1 MMGRRRLASSLL
13 GAAAAAALSL
23 APAALADGPRIN
35 EAGGPAFPER
45 AYTLHVPREVAL
57 GPGDVSVR
65 ENGEE
70 VEGLGLQSAGTAG
83 AGDFATVLMID
94 ASRSM
99 AGSPIEEAM
108 RAARAFADRRSPG
121 QELAVVTFNREV
133 DVMLPLTGED
143 GEITEAISSE
153 PQLGPSTYVQDAV
166 AAAVRMLDEAGITA
180 GSIVLLSDGA
190 DTGSATSLADVGALA
205 RGAGV
210 RVFAVGLHSECR
222 ARGRPCAGIPVGQ
235 DFDPR
240 ALKELATGGVF
251 ADAAKPRQLTPI
263 FERFGDIL
271 ATDYL
276 LRYRSAGEPGKALT
290 VEVQVAGVAGV
301 ARDRY
306 LVPAT
311 HAGGGKTAEEGSFW
325 KATWTMLGAIVIV
338 AALLGLSLFALA
350 RPQRE
355 TVRDRLARF
364 VQVRGDS
371 EDPASRRDREAPRGL
386 RAAVER
392 ALEGQQWWERFKEEL
407 DVARI
412 KMPAIH
418 IVAATALA
426 ALVMVVLIGWG
437 AGSAMLSPIGLLVI
451 PAVRLVFNR
460 KLRHQRHQFAE
471 QLADNLQIVASAL
484 RAGQSMV
491 GAISVVVD
499 EAPEPTRS
507 EFQRIVN
514 DERLGV
520 PLEDAVRDVARRMD
534 NRDLEQ
540 VALVAII
547 QRETGGN
554 TAEVLD
560 RVIDTVRERGTL
572 RRLMETLTAQGRLS
586 QIVVS
591 VLPFALVGAIT
602 LINAEYMK
610 PLFETGT
617 GQLLLL
623 LGVGLSLLGSLII
636 KKIVD
641 IRD

>member
-1 MMGRRRLASSLL
+1 MSRRRLASSLL
-13 GAAAAAALSL
+13 GAAWAAALAL

-70 VEGLGLQSAGTAG
+70 VEGLGLQSAGAAQEG
-83 AGDFATVLMID
+83 EFATVLVID

-121 QELAVVTFNREV
+121 QELAVVTFNRKI
-133 DVMLPLTGED
+133 DVALPLTSDD
-143 GEITEAISSE
+143 GQITEAISSE
-153 PQLGPSTYVQDAV
+153 PELRPSTHVYDAV

-190 DTGSATSLADVGALA
+190 DTGSAAPLADVVALA

-210 RVFAVGLHSECR
+210 RVFGVGLRSE
-222 ARGRPCAGIPVGQ
+222 
-235 DFDPR
+235 DFNPR
-240 ALKELATGGVF
+240 ALKELAVDGAF
-251 ADAAKPRQLTPI
+251 ADAAKPRELAPI

-271 ATDYL
+271 ASDYL
-276 LRYRSAGEPGKALT
+276 LRYRSAGERGEALT

-306 LVPAT
+306 VVPAT
-311 HAGGGKTAEEGSFW
+311 VAGGAKAAEEGGFW
-325 KATWTMLGAIVIV
+325 KATGTMLGAIAIV

-355 TVRDRLARF
+355 TARDRLARF
-364 VQVRGDS
+364 VRMRGDS
-371 EDPASRRDREAPRGL
+371 EAPWSRDRTPRRGL
-386 RAAVER
+386 RPAVER
-392 ALEGQQWWERFKEEL
+392 ALDGRQWWERFEEEL

-412 KMPAIH
+412 EMPAIN

-426 ALVMVVLIGWG
+426 ALVTVLLIGWG
-437 AGSAMLSPIGLLVI
+437 AGLAMLSPLGLLVI
-451 PAVRLVFNR
+451 PAVRLVINR
-460 KLRHQRHQFAE
+460 KLRHQRHEFAE

-484 RAGQSMV
+484 RAGQSMG
-491 GAISVVVD
+491 GAVSVVVD
-499 EAPEPTRS
+499 EAPEPSRS
-507 EFQRIVN
+507 EFRRIVN

-560 RVIDTVRERGTL
+560 RVIETVRERGTL

-602 LINAEYMK
+602 LINKAYMK

-623 LGVGLSLLGSLII
+623 LGAVLSLLGSLFI
-636 KKIVD
+636 KRIVD

>member
-1 MMGRRRLASSLL
+1 MGRRRLASSLL
-13 GAAAAAALSL
+13 GAAGAVALCL
-23 APAALADGPRIN
+23 APAAFADGPRIN
-35 EAGGPAFPER
+35 EAGGPTFPER
-45 AYTLHVPREVAL
+45 AYTLHVPTEVAL
-57 GPGDVSVR
+57 DPGDVSVR

-70 VEGLGLQSAGTAG
+70 VEGLGLQSAGAARAG
-83 AGDFATVLMID
+83 EFATVLVID

-99 AGSPIEEAM
+99 AGSPIEQAM

-121 QELAVVTFNREV
+121 QELAVVTFNRKI
-133 DVMLPLTGED
+133 DVALPLTSDD
-143 GEITEAISSE
+143 GQIAEAISSE
-153 PQLGPSTYVQDAV
+153 PELGPSTHVNDAV

-190 DTGSATSLADVGALA
+190 DTGSAASLADVGALA

-210 RVFAVGLHSECR
+210 RVFGVGLHSE
-222 ARGRPCAGIPVGQ
+222 
-235 DFDPR
+235 DFNPR
-240 ALKELATGGVF
+240 ALKELAIDGAF
-251 ADAAKPRQLTPI
+251 ADAAKPRELAPI

-271 ATDYL
+271 ASDYL
-276 LRYRSAGEPGKALT
+276 LRYRSAGEPGEALT

-306 LVPAT
+306 LVPAAV
-311 HAGGGKTAEEGSFW
+311 AGGAKAAEEGGFW
-325 KATWTMLGAIVIV
+325 KATSTMLGAIAIV

-350 RPQRE
+350 QPQRE
-355 TVRDRLARF
+355 TARDRLARF
-364 VQVRGDS
+364 VRMRGDS
-371 EDPASRRDREAPRGL
+371 EERWSRDREARHGL
-386 RAAVER
+386 RGVVEH
-392 ALEGQQWWERFKEEL
+392 ALEGQQWWERFEEEL
-407 DVARI
+407 DAARI
-412 KMPAIH
+412 EIPAIH

-426 ALVMVVLIGWG
+426 ALVMVLLIGWG
-437 AGSAMLSPIGLLVI
+437 AGLAMLSPLGLLVI
-451 PAVRLVFNR
+451 PAVRLLINR
-460 KLRHQRHQFAE
+460 KLRHQRHEFAE

-484 RAGQSMV
+484 RAGQSMA

-499 EAPEPTRS
+499 EAPEPSRS
-507 EFQRIVN
+507 EFRRIVN

-560 RVIDTVRERGTL
+560 RVIETVRERGTL
-572 RRLMETLTAQGRLS
+572 RRLMDTLTAQGRLS

-591 VLPFALVGAIT
+591 VLPVALVGAIT
-602 LINAEYMK
+602 LINKEYMK

-617 GQLLLL
+617 GQFLLL
-623 LGVGLSLLGSLII
+623 LGAVLSLLGSLFI
-636 KKIVD
+636 KRIVD

>member
-1 MMGRRRLASSLL
+1 MGRRRLASSLL
-13 GAAAAAALSL
+13 GATGAAALAL

-70 VEGLGLQSAGTAG
+70 VEGLGLQSAGAAG
-83 AGDFATVLMID
+83 EGEFATVLVID
-94 ASRSM
+94 TSRSM

-108 RAARAFADRRSPG
+108 RAARAFANRRSPG
-121 QELAVVTFNREV
+121 QELAVVTFNSEV
-133 DVMLPLTGED
+133 DVVLPLTSED

-153 PQLGPSTYVQDAV
+153 PRLGPSTHVQDAL
-166 AAAVRMLDEAGITA
+166 AAAVRMLEEAGITA
-180 GSIVLLSDGA
+180 GSVVLLSDGA

-210 RVFAVGLHSECR
+210 RVFAVGLRSE
-222 ARGRPCAGIPVGQ
+222 
-235 DFDPR
+235 DFDPK
-240 ALKELATGGVF
+240 ALEELAIGGAF
-251 ADAAKPRQLTPI
+251 ADAAKPRELAPI
-263 FERFGDIL
+263 FKRFGDIL
-271 ATDYL
+271 ASDYL
-276 LRYRSAGEPGKALT
+276 LRYRSAGERSGTLT

-306 LVPAT
+306 VVPAT
-311 HAGGGKTAEEGSFW
+311 VAGGAKPAERGSFW

-338 AALLGLSLFALA
+338 AVLLGLSLFALA

-355 TVRDRLARF
+355 TVRDRLTRF

-371 EDPASRRDREAPRGL
+371 EDPSSRRDREARRGL
-386 RAAVER
+386 RPAVER
-392 ALEGQQWWERFKEEL
+392 ALDGQQWWERFKEEL

-418 IVAATALA
+418 VVAATALA
-426 ALVMVVLIGWG
+426 ALVMVLLIGWG
-437 AGSAMLSPIGLLVI
+437 AGSATLSPLGLLVI
-451 PAVRLVFNR
+451 PAVRLVINR
-460 KLRHQRHQFAE
+460 KLRHQRHEFAE

-507 EFQRIVN
+507 EFRRIVN

-560 RVIDTVRERGTL
+560 RVIETVRERGTL

-591 VLPFALVGAIT
+591 VLPFALVGVIT
-602 LINAEYMK
+602 VINDEYMK

-623 LGVGLSLLGSLII
+623 LGAGLSLLGSLFI
-636 KKIVD
+636 KRIVD

>member
-1 MMGRRRLASSLL
+1 MGRRRLASSLL
-13 GAAAAAALSL
+13 GAAGAAALAL

-70 VEGLGLQSAGTAG
+70 VEGLGLQSAGAAG
-83 AGDFATVLMID
+83 EGEFATVLVID

-121 QELAVVTFNREV
+121 QELAVVTFNRKI
-133 DVMLPLTGED
+133 DVALPLTSDD
-143 GEITEAISSE
+143 GQITEAISSE
-153 PQLGPSTYVQDAV
+153 PELGPSTHVHDAV

-190 DTGSATSLADVGALA
+190 DTGSAASLADVRALA
-205 RGAGV
+205 SGAGV
-210 RVFAVGLHSECR
+210 RVFGVGLRSE
-222 ARGRPCAGIPVGQ
+222 
-235 DFDPR
+235 DFNPR
-240 ALKELATGGVF
+240 ALKELAIDGAF
-251 ADAAKPRQLTPI
+251 ANAAKPRELAPI

-271 ATDYL
+271 ASDYL
-276 LRYRSAGEPGKALT
+276 LRYRSAADPGEALT

-301 ARDRY
+301 ARYRY
-306 LVPAT
+306 VVPAAV
-311 HAGGGKTAEEGSFW
+311 AGGAKAAEEGGFW
-325 KATWTMLGAIVIV
+325 KATGTMLGAIAIV

-355 TVRDRLARF
+355 TARDRLARF
-364 VQVRGDS
+364 VQMRGDS
-371 EDPASRRDREAPRGL
+371 DEPSSRDREARRGL
-386 RAAVER
+386 RPAVEH
-392 ALEGQQWWERFKEEL
+392 ALEGEQWWERFKEEL

-412 KMPAIH
+412 EMPAIH

-426 ALVMVVLIGWG
+426 ALVTVVVIGWG
-437 AGSAMLSPIGLLVI
+437 AGLAMLSPLGLLVI
-451 PAVRLVFNR
+451 PAVRLGINR
-460 KLRHQRHQFAE
+460 KLRHQRHEFAE

-491 GAISVVVD
+491 GAMSVVVD

-507 EFQRIVN
+507 EFRRIVN

-560 RVIDTVRERGTL
+560 RVIETVRERGTL

-591 VLPFALVGAIT
+591 ALPFALVGVIT
-602 LINAEYMK
+602 VLNDEYMK

-623 LGVGLSLLGSLII
+623 LGAGLSLLGSLFI
-636 KKIVD
+636 KRIVD

>member
-1 MMGRRRLASSLL
+1 LL
-13 GAAAAAALSL
+13 GAAGAAALSL

-35 EAGGPAFPER
+35 EAGGAAFPER
-45 AYTLHVPREVAL
+45 AYTLHVPSEVAL
-57 GPGDVSVR
+57 GPEDVSIR

-70 VEGLGLQSAGTAG
+70 VEGLGLQSAGG
-83 AGDFATVLMID
+83 AAEGEFATVLVID
-94 ASRSM
+94 ASQSM

-108 RAARAFADRRSPG
+108 RAARALADRRSPG
-121 QELAVVTFNREV
+121 HELAVVTFNREV
-133 DVMLPLTGED
+133 NVVLPLTSEG

-153 PQLGPSTYVQDAV
+153 PELGPSTHVHDAL

-180 GSIVLLSDGA
+180 GSVVLLSDGA
-190 DTGSATSLADVGALA
+190 DTGSATSRADAGALA
-205 RGAGV
+205 SGAGV
-210 RVFAVGLHSECR
+210 RVFAVGLRSRH
-222 ARGRPCAGIPVGQ
+222 
-235 DFDPR
+235 FDPS
-240 ALKELATGGVF
+240 ALEELAIGGAF
-251 ADAAKPRQLTPI
+251 ADAAKPRELAPI
-263 FERFGDIL
+263 LERFGDIL
-271 ATDYL
+271 ASDYL
-276 LRYRSAGEPGKALT
+276 LRYRSAGERGETLT

-306 LVPAT
+306 VVPAPV
-311 HAGGGKTAEEGSFW
+311 AGGTKAAERGSFW

-338 AALLGLSLFALA
+338 AALLGVSLFALV
-350 RPQRE
+350 RPRRE

-371 EDPASRRDREAPRGL
+371 EDPLPDHDRGPRRGL
-386 RAAVER
+386 RAPVER
-392 ALEGQQWWERFKEEL
+392 ALDGRQWWERFKEEL

-412 KMPAIH
+412 RMPAVH

-426 ALVMVVLIGWG
+426 ALAMVLLIGWG
-437 AGSAMLSPIGLLVI
+437 AGSATLSPLGLLVI
-451 PAVRLVFNR
+451 PAVRLVINR
-460 KLRHQRHQFAE
+460 KLRRQRHEFAE

-491 GAISVVVD
+491 GALSVVVD

-507 EFQRIVN
+507 EFRRIVN

-520 PLEDAVRDVARRMD
+520 PLEVAVRDVARRMD

-560 RVIDTVRERGTL
+560 RVIETVRERGTL

-602 LINAEYMK
+602 LINDEYMK

-623 LGVGLSLLGSLII
+623 LGVGLSLTGSLII
-636 KKIVD
+636 KRIVD

>member
-1 MMGRRRLASSLL
+1 MGRRRLASSLL
-13 GAAAAAALSL
+13 GAAGAAALAL

-35 EAGGPAFPER
+35 EAGGPGFPER

-57 GPGDVSVR
+57 GPGDVTVR

-70 VEGLGLQSAGTAG
+70 VEGLGLQSAGAAG
-83 AGDFATVLMID
+83 EGEFATVLVID
-94 ASRSM
+94 TSRSM

-121 QELAVVTFNREV
+121 QELAVVTFNREI
-133 DVMLPLTGED
+133 DVVLPLTSDD

-153 PQLGPSTYVQDAV
+153 PELGPSTHVHDAV
-166 AAAVRMLDEAGITA
+166 AAAVRMLDKAGITA

-205 RGAGV
+205 RGTGV
-210 RVFAVGLHSECR
+210 RVFGVGLHSE
-222 ARGRPCAGIPVGQ
+222 

-240 ALKELATGGVF
+240 ALKKLAIGGAF
-251 ADAAKPRQLTPI
+251 ADAAKPRELAPI
-263 FERFGDIL
+263 FARFGDIL
-271 ATDYL
+271 ASDYL
-276 LRYRSAGEPGKALT
+276 LRYRSAGEPGEALT

-301 ARDRY
+301 AQDRY
-306 LVPAT
+306 VVPAT
-311 HAGGGKTAEEGSFW
+311 GPSGAKAEEGGFW
-325 KATWTMLGAIVIV
+325 KATWTMLGAIGVV

-364 VQVRGDS
+364 VEVRGDS
-371 EDPASRRDREAPRGL
+371 EDPASRRDREVHGGL
-386 RAAVER
+386 RAPVER
-392 ALEGQQWWERFKEEL
+392 ALDGQQWWERFKEEL

-412 KMPAIH
+412 KTPAIH
-418 IVAATALA
+418 VVAATALA
-426 ALVMVVLIGWG
+426 ALVMALLIGWG
-437 AGSAMLSPIGLLVI
+437 AGSATLSPLGLLVI
-451 PAVRLVFNR
+451 PAVRLVINR
-460 KLRHQRHQFAE
+460 KLRHERHEFAE

-507 EFQRIVN
+507 EFRRIVN

-534 NRDLEQ
+534 DRDLEQ

-560 RVIDTVRERGTL
+560 RVIETVRERGTL

-602 LINAEYMK
+602 LINDEYMK

-623 LGVGLSLLGSLII
+623 LGAGLSLLGSLFI
-636 KKIVD
+636 KRIVD

>member
-1 MMGRRRLASSLL
+1 MGRRRLASSLL
-13 GAAAAAALSL
+13 GAAGA
-23 APAALADGPRIN
+23 AALADGPRIN

-70 VEGLGLQSAGTAG
+70 VEGLGLQSAGAAG
-83 AGDFATVLMID
+83 EGEFATVLVID

-121 QELAVVTFNREV
+121 QELAVVTFNRKI
-133 DVMLPLTGED
+133 DVALPLTSDD
-143 GEITEAISSE
+143 GQITEAISSE
-153 PQLGPSTYVQDAV
+153 PELGPSTHVHDAV

-190 DTGSATSLADVGALA
+190 DTGSAASLADVRALA
-205 RGAGV
+205 SGAGV
-210 RVFAVGLHSECR
+210 RVFGVGLRSE
-222 ARGRPCAGIPVGQ
+222 
-235 DFDPR
+235 DFNPR
-240 ALKELATGGVF
+240 ALKELAIDGAF
-251 ADAAKPRQLTPI
+251 ADAAKPRELAPI

-271 ATDYL
+271 ASDYL
-276 LRYRSAGEPGKALT
+276 LRYRSAADPGEALT

-306 LVPAT
+306 VVPAAV
-311 HAGGGKTAEEGSFW
+311 AGGAKAAEEGGFW
-325 KATWTMLGAIVIV
+325 KATGTMLGAIAIV

-355 TVRDRLARF
+355 TARDRLARF
-364 VQVRGDS
+364 VQVRGDT
-371 EDPASRRDREAPRGL
+371 EDLTSRRDREAHHGL
-386 RAAVER
+386 RAPVER
-392 ALEGQQWWERFKEEL
+392 ALDGQPWWERFKEEL

-418 IVAATALA
+418 IVTATALA
-426 ALVMVVLIGWG
+426 ALVMVVLIGWW

-451 PAVRLVFNR
+451 PAVRLVINR
-460 KLRHQRHQFAE
+460 KLRRQRHQFAE

-507 EFQRIVN
+507 EFRRIVN
-514 DERLGV
+514 DERVGV
-520 PLEDAVRDVARRMD
+520 PLEVAVRDVARRMD

-560 RVIDTVRERGTL
+560 RVIETVRERGTL

-591 VLPFALVGAIT
+591 ALPFALVGVIT
-602 LINAEYMK
+602 VLNDEYMK

-623 LGVGLSLLGSLII
+623 LGAGLSLLGSLFI
-636 KKIVD
+636 KRIVD

>member
-1 MMGRRRLASSLL
+1 MGRRRLASSLL
-13 GAAAAAALSL
+13 AAAGAAALSL

-35 EAGGPAFPER
+35 EAGAPAFPER

-70 VEGLGLQSAGTAG
+70 VEGLGLQSAGAAEEG
-83 AGDFATVLMID
+83 EFATVLVID
-94 ASRSM
+94 TSRSM

-121 QELAVVTFNREV
+121 QELAVVTFNRQV
-133 DVMLPLTGED
+133 DVVLPLTSDD
-143 GEITEAISSE
+143 GEIAEAISSE
-153 PQLGPSTYVQDAV
+153 PELGPSTHVHDAV

-210 RVFAVGLHSECR
+210 RVFGVGLRSE
-222 ARGRPCAGIPVGQ
+222 

-240 ALKELATGGVF
+240 ALKELAIGGAF
-251 ADAAKPRQLTPI
+251 ADAAKPRELAPI
-263 FERFGDIL
+263 FARFGDIL
-271 ATDYL
+271 ASDYL
-276 LRYRSAGEPGKALT
+276 LRYRSAGEPGEALT

-306 LVPAT
+306 VPPAT
-311 HAGGGKTAEEGSFW
+311 VAGGAKAAEEGGFW
-325 KATWTMLGAIVIV
+325 KATWTMLGAIGIV

-364 VQVRGDS
+364 VQVHGDS
-371 EDPASRRDREAPRGL
+371 EDPTSRRDREAHRGL
-386 RAAVER
+386 RAPVER
-392 ALEGQQWWERFKEEL
+392 ALDGQQWWERFKEEL

-412 KMPAIH
+412 KTPAIH

-426 ALVMVVLIGWG
+426 ALVIALLIGWG
-437 AGSAMLSPIGLLVI
+437 AGSATLSPLGLLVI
-451 PAVRLVFNR
+451 PAVRLWVNR
-460 KLRHQRHQFAE
+460 KLRHERHEFAE

-484 RAGQSMV
+484 RAGQSMA

-499 EAPEPTRS
+499 EAPEPSRS
-507 EFQRIVN
+507 EFRRIVN

-534 NRDLEQ
+534 DRDLEQ

-560 RVIDTVRERGTL
+560 RVIETVRERGTL

-602 LINAEYMK
+602 LINDQYMK

-623 LGVGLSLLGSLII
+623 LGAGLSLLGSLFI
-636 KKIVD
+636 KRIVD

>member
-1 MMGRRRLASSLL
+1 MSRRRLASSLL
-13 GAAAAAALSL
+13 GAACAAVLAL

-70 VEGLGLQSAGTAG
+70 VEGLGLQSAGAAQEG
-83 AGDFATVLMID
+83 EFATVLVID

-121 QELAVVTFNREV
+121 QELAVVTFNRKI
-133 DVMLPLTGED
+133 DVALPLTSDD
-143 GEITEAISSE
+143 GQITEAISSE
-153 PQLGPSTYVQDAV
+153 PELGPSTHVHDAV
-166 AAAVRMLDEAGITA
+166 AAAVRMLDAAGITA

-190 DTGSATSLADVGALA
+190 DTGSAASLADVRALA

-210 RVFAVGLHSECR
+210 RVFGVGLRSE
-222 ARGRPCAGIPVGQ
+222 
-235 DFDPR
+235 DFNPR
-240 ALKELATGGVF
+240 ALKELAIDGAF
-251 ADAAKPRQLTPI
+251 ADAAKPRELAPI

-271 ATDYL
+271 ASDYL
-276 LRYRSAGEPGKALT
+276 LRYRSAADPGEALT

-306 LVPAT
+306 VVPAT
-311 HAGGGKTAEEGSFW
+311 VAGGAKAGEEGGFW
-325 KATWTMLGAIVIV
+325 KATGTMLGAIAIV

-355 TVRDRLARF
+355 TARDRLARF
-364 VQVRGDS
+364 VRMRGDS
-371 EDPASRRDREAPRGL
+371 EEPWSRDREAQRGL
-386 RAAVER
+386 RGAVER
-392 ALEGQQWWERFKEEL
+392 ALDGQQWWERFKEEL

-412 KMPAIH
+412 EMPAIN
-418 IVAATALA
+418 IVSATALA
-426 ALVMVVLIGWG
+426 ALAMVLLIGWG
-437 AGSAMLSPIGLLVI
+437 AGLAMLSPLGLLVI
-451 PAVRLVFNR
+451 PAVRLVINR
-460 KLRHQRHQFAE
+460 RLRHQRHEFAE

-484 RAGQSMV
+484 RAGQSMG
-491 GAISVVVD
+491 GAVSVVVD
-499 EAPEPTRS
+499 EAPEPSRA
-507 EFQRIVN
+507 EFRRIVN

-560 RVIDTVRERGTL
+560 RVIETVRERGTL

-602 LINAEYMK
+602 LINKAYMK

-623 LGVGLSLLGSLII
+623 LGAGLSLLGSLFI
-636 KKIVD
+636 KRIVD

>member
-1 MMGRRRLASSLL
+1 MGRRRLASSLL
-13 GAAAAAALSL
+13 GAAGAVALSL
-23 APAALADGPRIN
+23 APAAFADGPRIN
-35 EAGGPAFPER
+35 EAGGPTFPER

-70 VEGLGLQSAGTAG
+70 VEGLGLQSAGAAREG
-83 AGDFATVLMID
+83 EFATVLVID

-121 QELAVVTFNREV
+121 QELAVVTFNRKI
-133 DVMLPLTGED
+133 DVALPLTSDD
-143 GEITEAISSE
+143 GQITEAISSTPE
-153 PQLGPSTYVQDAV
+153 LGPSTHVYDAV

-180 GSIVLLSDGA
+180 GSVVLLSDGA
-190 DTGSATSLADVGALA
+190 DTGSAASLADVVALA

-210 RVFAVGLHSECR
+210 RVFGVGLHSE
-222 ARGRPCAGIPVGQ
+222 
-235 DFDPR
+235 DFNPR
-240 ALKELATGGVF
+240 ALKKLAIDGTF
-251 ADAAKPRQLTPI
+251 ANAAKPRELAPI

-271 ATDYL
+271 ASDYL
-276 LRYRSAGEPGKALT
+276 LRYRSAADPGEALT
-290 VEVQVAGVAGV
+290 VEVQVAGVAGI

-306 LVPAT
+306 VAPT
-311 HAGGGKTAEEGSFW
+311 TVAGGAKAAEEGGFW
-325 KATWTMLGAIVIV
+325 TATGTMLGAIAIV

-350 RPQRE
+350 QPQRE
-355 TVRDRLARF
+355 TARDRLARF
-364 VQVRGDS
+364 VRMRGDS
-371 EDPASRRDREAPRGL
+371 EEPWSRDREARHGL
-386 RAAVER
+386 RGAVEH
-392 ALEGQQWWERFKEEL
+392 ALEGRQWWERFEEEL
-407 DVARI
+407 DAARI
-412 KMPAIH
+412 EIPAIH

-426 ALVMVVLIGWG
+426 ALVMVLLIGWG
-437 AGSAMLSPIGLLVI
+437 AGLAMLSPLGLLVI
-451 PAVRLVFNR
+451 PAVRLVINR
-460 KLRHQRHQFAE
+460 KLRHQRHEFAE

-484 RAGQSMV
+484 RAGQSMA

-499 EAPEPTRS
+499 EAPEPSRS
-507 EFQRIVN
+507 EFRRIVN

-560 RVIDTVRERGTL
+560 RVIETVRERGTL
-572 RRLMETLTAQGRLS
+572 RRLMDTLTAQGRLS

-591 VLPFALVGAIT
+591 VLPVALVGAIT
-602 LINAEYMK
+602 LINKAYMK

-617 GQLLLL
+617 GQFLLL
-623 LGVGLSLLGSLII
+623 LGAGLSLLGSLFI
-636 KKIVD
+636 KRIVD

>member
-1 MMGRRRLASSLL
+1 MGRRRLASSLL
-13 GAAAAAALSL
+13 GAAGAAALSL

-45 AYTLHVPREVAL
+45 AYTLHVPTEVAL

-65 ENGEE
+65 ENGEA
-70 VEGLGLQSAGTAG
+70 VDGVGLQSAGAAG
-83 AGDFATVLMID
+83 AGEFATVLVID

-108 RAARAFADRRSPG
+108 RAGRALADRRSPG

-133 DVMLPLTGED
+133 DVVLPLTSED
-143 GEITEAISSE
+143 GEITEAISTE
-153 PQLGPSTYVQDAV
+153 PELGPSTHVQDAL
-166 AAAVRMLDEAGITA
+166 AAALRMLDEAGITA
-180 GSIVLLSDGA
+180 GSVVLLSDGA

-210 RVFAVGLHSECR
+210 RVFSVGLHSE
-222 ARGRPCAGIPVGQ
+222 

-240 ALKELATGGVF
+240 ALEELAIGGAF
-251 ADAAKPRQLTPI
+251 ADAAKPRELTPI
-263 FERFGDIL
+263 LERFGDIL
-271 ATDYL
+271 ASDYL
-276 LRYRSAGEPGKALT
+276 LRYRSAGERGETLT

-306 LVPAT
+306 VVPAT
-311 HAGGGKTAEEGSFW
+311 VAGGAKAAEEGSFW

-371 EDPASRRDREAPRGL
+371 EDPSSRRDREARRGL
-386 RAAVER
+386 RGPVER
-392 ALEGQQWWERFKEEL
+392 ALDGQQWWERFKEEL

-426 ALVMVVLIGWG
+426 ALVMVLLIGWG
-437 AGSAMLSPIGLLVI
+437 AGSATLSPLGLLVI
-451 PAVRLVFNR
+451 PAVRLVINR
-460 KLRHQRHQFAE
+460 KLRHQRHEFAE

-507 EFQRIVN
+507 EFRRIVN

-560 RVIDTVRERGTL
+560 RVTETVRERGTL

-602 LINAEYMK
+602 LINDEYMK

-617 GQLLLL
+617 GQVLLLV
-623 LGVGLSLLGSLII
+623 GVGLSLLGSLFI
-636 KKIVD
+636 KRIVD

>member
-1 MMGRRRLASSLL
+1 MGRRRLASSLL
-13 GAAAAAALSL
+13 GAAGAAALAL

-45 AYTLHVPREVAL
+45 AYPLHVPREVAL

-70 VEGLGLQSAGTAG
+70 VEGLGLQSAGAAG
-83 AGDFATVLMID
+83 EGEFATVLVID

-121 QELAVVTFNREV
+121 QELAVVTFNRKI
-133 DVMLPLTGED
+133 DVALPLTSDD
-143 GEITEAISSE
+143 GQITEAISSE
-153 PQLGPSTYVQDAV
+153 PELGPSTHVHDAV

-190 DTGSATSLADVGALA
+190 DTGSAASLADVRALA
-205 RGAGV
+205 SGAGV
-210 RVFAVGLHSECR
+210 RVFGVGLRSE
-222 ARGRPCAGIPVGQ
+222 
-235 DFDPR
+235 DFNPR
-240 ALKELATGGVF
+240 ALKELAIDGAF
-251 ADAAKPRQLTPI
+251 ADAAKPRELAPI

-271 ATDYL
+271 ASDYL
-276 LRYRSAGEPGKALT
+276 LRYRSAGERGEALT

-306 LVPAT
+306 VVPAAV
-311 HAGGGKTAEEGSFW
+311 AGGAKAAEEGGFW
-325 KATWTMLGAIVIV
+325 KATGTMLGAIAIV

-355 TVRDRLARF
+355 TARDRLARF
-364 VQVRGDS
+364 VQMRGDS
-371 EDPASRRDREAPRGL
+371 DEPSSRDREARRGL
-386 RAAVER
+386 RPAVEH
-392 ALEGQQWWERFKEEL
+392 ALEGEQWWERFKEEL

-412 KMPAIH
+412 EMPAIH

-426 ALVMVVLIGWG
+426 ALVTVVVIGWG
-437 AGSAMLSPIGLLVI
+437 AGLAMLSPLGLLVI
-451 PAVRLVFNR
+451 PAVRLGINR
-460 KLRHQRHQFAE
+460 KLRHQRHEFAE

-507 EFQRIVN
+507 EFRRIVN

-560 RVIDTVRERGTL
+560 RVIETVRERGTL

-591 VLPFALVGAIT
+591 ALPFALVGVIT
-602 LINAEYMK
+602 VLNDEYMK

-623 LGVGLSLLGSLII
+623 LGAGLSLLGSLFI
-636 KKIVD
+636 KRIVD